1 VSSPERRPSA
11 DELDRL
17 VEQVRRDPGSRA
29 FVALGEAYLALGR
42 PRDAVE
48 IGVAGLRSPRA
59 DAEMDGRVMVARA
72 LAALHQWK
80 EAQAELLKV
89 VKVDRN
95 HRGGFTLLGEVLLRR
110 GDYERALPVLQHAQN
125 LEPSNPAVLA
135 MLRKARAGQPLD
147 PPPPIPTPADA
158 PRSGKRPPPPRSQ
171 TDLDEGPTR
180 VDDRAN
186 LQPVRGN
193 VQEEMTG
200 EITDEPGGGIR
211 SRGVPP
217 APAAPPAESLRPNR
231 GAPRPSA
238 PPPMGQVAQ
247 AAAQMQAR
255 RGAEAE
261 ITRSPD
267 GSRTPAAPPAVRP
280 RVIGGIKQVNP
291 AAEALRQSAAA
302 GENYLNDLLTGG
314 LLEVPGVRV
323 PDSEFDIRPDRRW
336 GRSAGR
342 MFTALFVLLVLGAGG
357 GVAWWYYSEQA
368 KTEAVKKHRAA
379 AAALLPSG
387 SFDDLNGAA
396 MQLGKALERD
406 RKNTRTFAQVAEV
419 TALQTLLYGFPPI
432 NANDAIAAAARDI
445 DKPEEEGYRELVIAR
460 TAVALATLSTESDA
474 DASLAKARAMIE
486 EWLVE
491 HGDDRWARWLQARAM
506 LAAGERAAARTGFQA
521 AADGADGLIPAMIDL
536 ADLLVDDGRF
546 EEAQALYG
554 RALEAEP
561 GHPLALV
568 GQVLA
573 WAERGAEKDKALG
586 MLNVDLPEKK
596 NFGPRVRAYRQLALG
611 LAKYQI
617 EEFEEF
623 NKALTQAIDDGPSE
637 PRYLGRVALA
647 RLLAGDFPAGVRAR
661 GAIAWF
667 GKGKPESDPV
677 VQLFDATLL
686 VESGLPA
693 RALDVLGALEGTR
706 AHLIRAQALIDLG
719 ATDKGKLAEAVK
731 EAEAAL
737 AGAPE
742 NAEAQALAAW
752 AKVLEATGSERDK
765 LIKGDLNK
773 IANAM
778 VSKRGRHAE
787 GAALYGV
794 GSGEARQKLEQALA
808 NIDGANP
815 NPIAYRTHTLLARL
829 DLAEGKLAEA
839 GKQVEDA
846 LAANGGYLPAM
857 VVRAK
862 IFLAGGDADTA
873 LAALGPVLTEAEA
886 VTWEVELAHA
896 EALAARPSTTEAD
909 RGKATEAVKRAKEM
923 GAPASEV
930 GRVAALINPDLPDA
944 LGVPAPLS
952 PEEQEKKDRKKRR
965 R

>member
-1 VSSPERRPSA
+1 MSSPERRPSA

-17 VEQVRRDPGSRA
+17 IEQVRRDPGSRA
-29 FVALGEAYLALGR
+29 FVALGDAYLALGR
-42 PRDAVE
+42 ARDAIEV
-48 IGVAGLRSPRA
+48 GVAGLRSPRA

-125 LEPSNPAVLA
+125 LEPSNPAVLS

-147 PPPPIPTPADA
+147 PPPPIPTPTDA
-158 PRSGKRPPPPRSQ
+158 PKAAKRPPPPRSQ

-180 VDDRAN
+180 VDDRDRAAA
-186 LQPVRGN
+186 VRGN
-193 VQEEMTG
+193 VQEEVTG
-200 EITDEPGGGIR
+200 EITDEPTKSPVGSLR
-211 SRGVPP
+211 PKGVPP
-217 APAAPPAESLRPNR
+217 TPAAQAAESLRKP
-231 GAPRPSA
+231 ARPSA
-238 PPPMGQVAQ
+238 PPMGQVAQ
-247 AAAQMQAR
+247 AAAQMQAKR
-255 RGAEAE
+255 DADVAV
-261 ITRSPD
+261 
-267 GSRTPAAPPAVRP
+267 PAVRP
-280 RVIGGIKQVNP
+280 RVIGGAKQVNP

-357 GVAWWYYSEQA
+357 GVAWWYYSDKA
-368 KTEAVKKHRAA
+368 KTEAVKKHRVA

-387 SFDDLNGAA
+387 SYDDLNAA
-396 MQLGKALERD
+396 AQELAKALERD
-406 RKNTRTFAQVAEV
+406 RRNSRSFAAVAEV
-419 TALQTLLYGFPPI
+419 TALQTLLYGYPALNP
-432 NANDAIAAAARDI
+432 NDAIAAASRDI
-445 DKPEEEGYRELVIAR
+445 DLPTEDGYRELVIAR

-474 DASLAKARAMIE
+474 DTSLAKARSTIE
-486 EWLVE
+486 EWLAE
-491 HGDDRWARWLQARAM
+491 HSDDRWARWLQARAM
-506 LAAGERAAARTGFQA
+506 LAAGERAAARTAFQA
-521 AADGADGLIPAMIDL
+521 AAEGADGLIPAMIDL
-536 ADLLVDDGRF
+536 ADLLVDDGKIDD
-546 EEAQALYG
+546 AQALYE
-554 RALEAEP
+554 RALAAEP

-586 MLNVDLPEKK
+586 MLNVELPEKK

-617 EEFEEF
+617 EEYEAFD
-623 NKALTQAIDDGPSE
+623 KALTQAIDDGPPE

-647 RLLAGDFPAGVRAR
+647 RLLAGDFAAGARAR
-661 GAIAWF
+661 ASIAWF

-677 VQLFDATLL
+677 VTVFDATLL

-719 ATDKGKLAEAVK
+719 ARDKGKLAEAIK

-737 AGAPE
+737 ASAPE
-742 NAEAQALAAW
+742 NAEAKALAAW
-752 AKVLEATGSERDK
+752 ARVLEATGAERDK

-808 NIDGANP
+808 NIDLANP

-829 DLAEGKLAEA
+829 DLAEGRLPEA
-839 GKQVEDA
+839 GAHIEHA
-846 LAANGGYLPAM
+846 LEANGGYLPAM
-857 VVRAK
+857 VVKAK
-862 IFLAGGDADTA
+862 IFLAGGDAETA
-873 LAALGPVLTEAEA
+873 LAALQPVLTEAEA

-896 EALAARPSTTEAD
+896 EALAARPDTTEAA
-909 RGKATEAVKRAKEM
+909 RVTATEAVKRAKDM
-923 GAPASEV
+923 GAPVAEV

-944 LGVPAPLS
+944 LGVPAPLT
-952 PEEQEKKDRKKRR
+952 PEEQAKKDKKKGRGR
-965 R
+965 

>member
-1 VSSPERRPSA
+1 VSSP
-11 DELDRL
+11 DELARL
-17 VEQVRRDPGSRA
+17 VEH
-29 FVALGEAYLALGR
+29 
-42 PRDAVE
+42 
-48 IGVAGLRSPRA
+48 
-59 DAEMDGRVMVARA
+59 ARA
-72 LAALHQWK
+72 LAARHQWK
-80 EAQAELLKV
+80 EAQVELLKV

-95 HRGGFTLLGEVLLRR
+95 NKAGFCLLGEVLLRR

-125 LEPSNPAVLA
+125 LEPSNPAVLS

-147 PPPPIPTPADA
+147 PPPPIPTAQA
-158 PRSGKRPPPPRSQ
+158 TKKAPPPRSQ

-180 VDDRAN
+180 VDDRDRAGITRSSDDSRN
-186 LQPVRGN
+186 PLRGN
-193 VQEEMTG
+193 VQEEVTG
-200 EITDEPGGGIR
+200 EIADEPTR
-211 SRGVPP
+211 SPVGSHKAKGVPP
-217 APAAPPAESLRPNR
+217 APAANPAESLRKS
-231 GAPRPSA
+231 PRPSA

-255 RGAEAE
+255 RSEA
-261 ITRSPD
+261 PPP
-267 GSRTPAAPPAVRP
+267 PAAPAVRP
-280 RVIGGIKQVNP
+280 RVIGGAKQVNP

-368 KTEAVKKHRAA
+368 KAEAVKKHRAA

-387 SFDDLNGAA
+387 SFDDLMGAA
-396 MQLGKALERD
+396 GQLGKALERD

-419 TALQTLLYGFPPI
+419 TALQTLLYGFPAM

-460 TAVALATLSTESDA
+460 TAVALATLATESDA
-474 DASLAKARAMIE
+474 DASLAKARATID
-486 EWLVE
+486 EWLTA
-491 HGDDRWARWLQARAM
+491 HTDDRWARWLQARAM
-506 LAAGERAAARTGFQA
+506 LAAGERAAARGGFQA
-521 AADGADGLIPAMIDL
+521 AAEGDDGLIPAMIDL
-536 ADLLVDDGRF
+536 ADLLVDDGKF
-546 EEAQALYG
+546 EEAMALYA

-568 GQVLA
+568 GQVVA

-586 MLNVDLPEKK
+586 MLNVELPEKK
-596 NFGPRVRAYRQLALG
+596 NYGPRVRAYRQLALG

-617 EEFEEF
+617 EEFEAF
-623 NKALTQAIDDGPSE
+623 DKALTQAIDDGPPE

-677 VQLFDATLL
+677 VTLFDATLL

-693 RALDVLGALEGTR
+693 RALDVLGGLEGTR
-706 AHLIRAQALIDLG
+706 AHIIRAQALIDLG
-719 ATDKGKLAEAVK
+719 ATDKGKLSEAVK

-752 AKVLEATGSERDK
+752 ARVLEATGSERDK

-808 NIDGANP
+808 NIDVANP

-829 DLAEGKLAEA
+829 DLAEGKLPEA
-839 GKQVEDA
+839 GKHVEDA

-857 VVRAK
+857 IVKAK
-862 IFLAGGDADTA
+862 IFLAGGDAETA
-873 LAALGPVLTEAEA
+873 LAALGPVLTEPEA
-886 VTWEVELAHA
+886 ITWEVELAHA
-896 EALAARPSTTEAD
+896 EALAAREGTTEAD
-909 RGKATEAVKRAKEM
+909 RVEATEAVKRAKQM
-923 GAPASEV
+923 GAPPSEL
-930 GRVAALINPDLPDA
+930 GRIAALINPDLPDA
-944 LGVPAPLS
+944 LGVPAPQTA
-952 PEEQEKKDRKKRR
+952 EEAEKQDKKKKGRR

>member
-1 VSSPERRPSA
+1 MSSP
-11 DELDRL
+11 DELARL

-29 FVALGEAYLALGR
+29 FISLGEAYLALGR

-48 IGVAGLRSPRA
+48 VGVAGLRSPRA

-125 LEPSNPAVLA
+125 LEPSNSQVLS

-147 PPPPIPTPADA
+147 PPPPIPTPQATKK
-158 PRSGKRPPPPRSQ
+158 GPPPPRSQ

-180 VDDRAN
+180 VDDRDRVGITHSSDDSQN
-186 LQPVRGN
+186 SLRGN
-193 VQEEMTG
+193 VQEEATG
-200 EITDEPGGGIR
+200 EITDEPTGSPIG
-211 SRGVPP
+211 SHKSKGVPP
-217 APAAPPAESLRPNR
+217 APAANPAESLRKS
-231 GAPRPSA
+231 PRPSA

-247 AAAQMQAR
+247 AAAQMQMKA
-255 RGAEAE
+255 AA
-261 ITRSPD
+261 PPP
-267 GSRTPAAPPAVRP
+267 PAAPAVRP
-280 RVIGGIKQVNP
+280 RVIGGAKQVNP

-368 KTEAVKKHRAA
+368 KAEAVKKHRAA

-387 SFDDLNGAA
+387 SFDDLMGAA
-396 MQLGKALERD
+396 QQLGKALERD
-406 RKNTRTFAQVAEV
+406 RQNMRTFAQVAEV
-419 TALQTLLYGFPPI
+419 TSLQTLLYGFPAM

-445 DKPEEEGYRELVIAR
+445 DEPEEEGYRELVIAR
-460 TAVALATLSTESDA
+460 TAVALATLATESDA
-474 DASLAKARAMIE
+474 DASLAKARATID
-486 EWLVE
+486 EWLVA
-491 HGDDRWARWLQARAM
+491 HTDDRWARWLQARAM
-506 LAAGERAAARTGFQA
+506 LAAGERAAARAGFQA
-521 AADGADGLIPAMIDL
+521 AAEGDDGLIPAMIDL
-536 ADLLVDDGRF
+536 ADLLVDDGKF

-586 MLNVDLPEKK
+586 MLNVELPEKK

-617 EEFEEF
+617 EEFEAF
-623 NKALTQAIDDGPSE
+623 DKALTQAIDDGPPE

-647 RLLAGDFPAGVRAR
+647 RLLAGDFSAGVRAR
-661 GAIAWF
+661 GSIAWF
-667 GKGKPESDPV
+667 GKGKPETDPV
-677 VQLFDATLL
+677 VTLFDATLL

-706 AHLIRAQALIDLG
+706 AHIIRAQALIDLG
-719 ATDKGKLAEAVK
+719 ATDKGKLAEAIK

-742 NAEAQALAAW
+742 NAEALALAAW
-752 AKVLEATGSERDK
+752 ARVLEATGAQRDK

-808 NIDGANP
+808 NIDVANP
-815 NPIAYRTHTLLARL
+815 NPVAYRTHTLLARL
-829 DLAEGKLAEA
+829 DLAEGKLPEA
-839 GKQVEDA
+839 GKHVEDA
-846 LAANGGYLPAM
+846 LAVNGGYLPAM
-857 VVRAK
+857 IVKAK
-862 IFLAGGDADTA
+862 IFLAGGDAETA
-873 LAALGPVLTEAEA
+873 LAALGPVLTEPEA
-886 VTWEVELAHA
+886 ITWEVELAHA
-896 EALAARPSTTEAD
+896 EALAAREGTTEAD
-909 RGKATEAVKRAKEM
+909 RVKATEAVKRAKEM

-944 LGVPAPLS
+944 LGVPAPLT
-952 PEEQEKKDRKKRR
+952 PEEAEKQDKKKRR

>member
-1 VSSPERRPSA
+1 MSSP

-17 VEQVRRDPGSRA
+17 IEQVRRDPGSRA
-29 FVALGEAYLALGR
+29 FVALGDAYLALGR
-42 PRDAVE
+42 ARDAVE
-48 IGVAGLRSPRA
+48 VGIAGLRAAKA
-59 DAEMDGRVMVARA
+59 DVEMDGRVMVARA

-89 VKVDRN
+89 VKVDRS
-95 HRGGFTLLGEVLLRR
+95 HRAGFALLGEVLLRR

-125 LEPSNPAVLA
+125 LEPSNPAVLT
-135 MLRKARAGQPLD
+135 MLRRARAGQPLD
-147 PPPPIPTPADA
+147 PPPPIPTPVDA
-158 PRSGKRPPPPRSQ
+158 PRRRPPAPRSQ

-180 VDDRAN
+180 VDERA
-186 LQPVRGN
+186 LAGAVRGN
-193 VQEEMTG
+193 VQEEVTG
-200 EITDEPGGGIR
+200 EITDEPRAAAGPAAGSIR
-211 SRGVPP
+211 GKGVPP
-217 APAAPPAESLRPNR
+217 APPAPAAESLRP
-231 GAPRPSA
+231 ARPSA

-255 RGAEAE
+255 RDAE
-261 ITRSPD
+261 
-267 GSRTPAAPPAVRP
+267 GQVPAAPAVRP
-280 RVIGGIKQVNP
+280 RVIGGAKQVNP

-368 KTEAVKKHRAA
+368 KAEAVKKHQAA
-379 AAALLPSG
+379 AAELLPSG
-387 SFDDLNGAA
+387 SHDDLAA
-396 MQLGKALERD
+396 AARELAKALERD
-406 RKNTRTFAQVAEV
+406 RANPRSFAAIAEV
-419 TALQTLLYGFPPI
+419 TALQTLLYGFPTI
-432 NANDAIAAAARDI
+432 NANDSIAAAARDI
-445 DKPEEEGYRELVIAR
+445 DQPTEEGYRQLVIAR
-460 TAVALATLSTESDA
+460 TAVALATLPTESDA
-474 DASLAKARAMIE
+474 DASLAKARSTID
-486 EWLVE
+486 EWLIE
-491 HGDDRWARWLQARAM
+491 HPDDRWARWLQARAM
-506 LAAGERAAARTGFQA
+506 LAAGERAAARAGFEA
-521 AADGADGLIPAMIDL
+521 AATGDDALIPAMIDL
-536 ADLLVDDGRF
+536 ADLLVDDGKF
-546 EEAQALYG
+546 DDAQALYE

-568 GQVLA
+568 GQILA
-573 WAERGAEKDKALG
+573 WAERGAEKDRALG

-596 NFGPRVRAYRQLALG
+596 NVGPRVRAYRQLALG

-617 EEFEEF
+617 EEYEEF
-623 NKALTQAIDDGPSE
+623 AKALTGAVDDGAPTE
-637 PRYLGRVALA
+637 PRYLGRIALA
-647 RLLAGDFPAGVRAR
+647 RLLAGDFAGAARAR
-661 GAIAWF
+661 GSIAWF

-677 VQLFDATLL
+677 VTVFDASLL

-693 RALDVLGALEGTR
+693 RALDVLGDLEGTR

-719 ATDKGKLAEAVK
+719 ARDKGRLAEAVK

-737 AGAPE
+737 AGAPD
-742 NAEAQALAAW
+742 NAEARALAAW
-752 AKVLEATGSERDK
+752 ARVLEATGSERDK

-787 GAALYGV
+787 GAALFGV
-794 GSGEARQKLEQALA
+794 GSPEARQKLEQAITGVDAL
-808 NIDGANP
+808 NP

-829 DLAEGKLAEA
+829 DLAEGKLADA
-839 GKQVEDA
+839 GKHVEDA

-873 LAALGPVLTEAEA
+873 LAAIKPVLTEQEA
-886 VTWEVELAHA
+886 VTWEVELIHA
-896 EALAARPSTTEAD
+896 EALAARQETTEAD
-909 RGKATEAVKRAKEM
+909 RAAATEAVKRAKQM
-923 GAPASEV
+923 GAPAAEV

-944 LGVPAPLS
+944 LGVPTPS
-952 PEEQEKKDRKKRR
+952 NPEDEDKKDRKRR
-965 R
+965 RR